1 MKKLLLTGV
10 FGFLLAWVA
19 GAHSGQRLAG
29 VDSDLDGVPD
39 SEDWCLGT
47 ARGERTGPDGCGA
60 AEIGNWSDT
69 SPCASDDDGSHAAG
83 LDGDRD
89 GMPDSEDWCP
99 DSPDGARIGANGCAP
114 GEIRVSCK
122 PSAAAEPVEKPQPLR
137 VVPASRDNDSDGDG
151 VPNDDDRCPGTA
163 RGIPVDRKGCA
174 LIEKVVLK
182 GVNFDTGSAKL
193 KPAASGTLRSVA
205 SAMTA
210 SPKLEVEVG
219 GHTDSVGEEQKNQTL
234 SKRRAE
240 SVKAFL
246 VKEGVAAGRISAK
259 GYGESDPVDSNDTV
273 EGRANNRRVGF
284 KVTGD

>member
-10 FGFLLAWVA
+10 SGFMLAWAA

-29 VDSDLDGVPD
+29 ADSDLDGVPD

-69 SPCASDDDGSHAAG
+69 SPCALDDDGSHPAG
-83 LDGDRD
+83 LDRD
-89 GMPDSEDWCP
+89 GDGVPDSEDWCP
-99 DSPDGARIGANGCAP
+99 DSANGARTGADGCAA
-114 GEIRVSCK
+114 GEIHVSCK
-122 PSAAAEPVEKPQPLR
+122 RSAAAEPVEKPQPLR
-137 VVPASRDNDSDGDG
+137 VVPASSGNDSDGDG

-193 KPAASGTLRSVA
+193 KPAAYDTLRSVA
-205 SAMTA
+205 SAMKVN
-210 SPKLEVEVG
+210 PQLEVEVG
-219 GHTDSVGEEQKNQTL
+219 GYTDSVGADERNQVL
-234 SKRRAE
+234 SERRAK
-240 SVKAFL
+240 SVKAYI
-246 VKEGVAAGRISAK
+246 VTEGVDAGRLTTK
-259 GYGESDPVDSNDTV
+259 GYGEARPADNNDTV
-273 EGRANNRRVGF
+273 EGRANNRRVEF